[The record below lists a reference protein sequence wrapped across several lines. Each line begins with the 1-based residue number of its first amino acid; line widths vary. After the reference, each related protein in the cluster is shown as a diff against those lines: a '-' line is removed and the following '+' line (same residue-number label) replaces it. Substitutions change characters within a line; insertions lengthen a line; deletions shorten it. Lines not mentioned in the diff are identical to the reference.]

1 MGVGKVEERLENF
14 TRVEDNYSE
23 SLETTFLLIYA
34 RNEFSSFS
42 RNLQFSHI
50 LYFLLLEEK
59 VKVKFLGEL
68 KF

>member
-14 TRVEDNYSE
+14 ARVEDNYSE
-23 SLETTFLLIYA
+23 SLETTLLLIYA
-34 RNEFSSFS
+34 RYEFSSFS

-59 VKVKFLGEL
+59 AKVKFLCE
-68 KF
+68 